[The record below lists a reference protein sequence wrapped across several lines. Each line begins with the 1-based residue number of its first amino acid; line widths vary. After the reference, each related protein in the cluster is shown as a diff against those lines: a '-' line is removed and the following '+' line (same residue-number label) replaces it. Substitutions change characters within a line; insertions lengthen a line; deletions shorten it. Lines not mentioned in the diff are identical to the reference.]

1 MLWLPNSKPDYWTDG
16 HIDGVARFVKPGVVL
31 VDQGLAET
39 VKFLRESSDA
49 RNRRLQVIELPPP
62 DEPHRGQPNFCDCYL
77 NFYTPN
83 GAVVMPSFGQIKSDQ
98 RARDLVAA
106 AFPGRQIVP
115 IRLDAIASGGG
126 LMHCVT
132 QQEPAA

>member
-1 MLWLPNSKPDYWTDG
+1 VDLVLWLPNSKPDYWTDG

-31 VDQGLAET
+31 VDQGLPET
-39 VKFLRESSDA
+39 VKFLRE
-49 RNRRLQVIELPPP
+49 
-62 DEPHRGQPNFCDCYL
+62 
-77 NFYTPN
+77 TPN
-83 GAVVMPSFGQIKSDQ
+83 GAVIMPSFGQIKSDQ
-98 RARDLVAA
+98 RARDLIAS
-106 AFPGRQIVP
+106 AFPDRQIVP